1 MTSRGLD
8 RASPSSTLLDG
19 ALHHNLLPSMSEKP
33 FADMSLEEVFDVE
46 QKHSANLGRT
56 VASADGLK
64 RRKAAMQPTLQS
76 GARQLKRRKAT
87 TSR

>member
-1 MTSRGLD
+1 MFLVSWIPPIAVKESGL
-8 RASPSSTLLDG
+8 AFLTT
-19 ALHHNLLPSMSEKP
+19 SMSEKP

-64 RRKAAMQPTLQS
+64 RRKAAMQATLKS
-76 GARQLKRRKAT
+76 EARQLKRRKAT